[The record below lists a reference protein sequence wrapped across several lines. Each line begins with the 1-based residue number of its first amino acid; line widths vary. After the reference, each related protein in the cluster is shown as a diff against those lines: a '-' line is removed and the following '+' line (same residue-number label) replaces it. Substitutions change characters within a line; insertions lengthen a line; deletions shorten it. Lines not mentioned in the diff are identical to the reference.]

1 MVINVFLNLTSL
13 QMQHHYLKRKK
24 KKDWRSNR
32 SKIVLKCLPT
42 PSVLD
47 PIIKTLFRDLLCLF
61 WPRRWSTRAFV
72 DPLCKNWESLPFVTA
87 SLYGKFISN
96 ARQDF
101 YIRSNKMPPA
111 SRQEKPL
118 QDTSDRFLFERT
130 SPIQLTINVFG

>member
-1 MVINVFLNLTSL
+1 
-13 QMQHHYLKRKK
+13 MQHHYIKRKK
-24 KKDWRSNR
+24 KKKGWRRNR
-32 SKIVLKCLPT
+32 TKIVLKWNVSLKRLPT

-47 PIIKTLFRDLLCLF
+47 SIIKTLFRDLLCLF